1 MWTAESRAYVGDFGA
16 GQALSD
22 EQYALPCCLI
32 GGCYRAIIVACGSG
46 SGAGGAVGDAPASS
60 IRSTG

>member
-22 EQYALPCCLI
+22 EQYA
-32 GGCYRAIIVACGSG
+32 RHRQVVSA
-46 SGAGGAVGDAPASS
+46 
-60 IRSTG
+60 